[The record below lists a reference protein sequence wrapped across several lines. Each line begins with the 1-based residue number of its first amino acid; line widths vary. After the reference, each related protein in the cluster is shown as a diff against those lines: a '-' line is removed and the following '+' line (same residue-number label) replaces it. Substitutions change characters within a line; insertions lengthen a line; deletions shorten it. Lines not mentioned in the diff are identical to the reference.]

1 MDALDRFV
9 NAYVRLR
16 IPHAIVEPSSQHVQE
31 ATVSYVHELLGP
43 VCGGLGLLV
52 VAVDGASCC
61 EGFSNDQTRRI
72 GSCVAAAHRVVY
84 PKDETIGSLKE
95 ENARLKR
102 ELETLKRAESRRPLY

>member
-1 MDALDRFV
+1 MSSDNFLT
-9 NAYVRLR
+9 AYVRLR
-16 IPHAIVEPSSQHVQE
+16 IPNAIVEPSSQPVQE

-61 EGFSNDQTRRI
+61 EGFSSDKTRRI
-72 GSCVAAAHRVVY
+72 GSMIAGVHRVVH
-84 PKDETIGSLKE
+84 PKDETIDSLKE

-102 ELETLKRAESRRPLY
+102 ELETFKRAESRRPF